1 MISSNIFKLNPV
13 LSLKFYFSSTH
24 YTLKKD
30 SVKRLKAHQVMFNVG
45 KRKLSATL
53 KVPTIIEGSFGERR
67 IGFTFY
73 FHREQL
79 APKPSIFKETHF

>member
-45 KRKLSATL
+45 KRKLSAT
-53 KVPTIIEGSFGERR
+53 
-67 IGFTFY
+67 
-73 FHREQL
+73 
-79 APKPSIFKETHF
+79 